1 MIDGKNHV
9 ACHCRELPLL
19 SLLKDQ
25 QVPDSLRGA
34 LLTDDRSLPRYWASV
49 WSLMTSSELAISSQ
63 IKRLRYVESLYVHA
77 DRTFGRNSLDDALG
91 SLNDGLIADILES
104 WFVSIRNQA
113 FVGSADDL
121 RWRTG
126 LSFVSSVVTWLSKTT
141 LPADRLRQIEARLH
155 RLSHLYGQLHVRRR
169 KHTQQIRSL
178 PPNVVKALCE
188 LLDPSADTNPFPRMR
203 TRWLVFIAFLLMLHQ
218 GLRRG
223 ELLLLTAD
231 VIKSGFDERQQ
242 RTRYWLNVQNSKYS
256 DEDDD
261 PRYSRPSIKTA
272 GSVRQLPVS
281 DAISGLVQTYVEN
294 YRGRPNHAF
303 LLNTQQNSPLS
314 TESLTK
320 IFSKL
325 SRELSPHVLNELKD
339 RTGKVLVTPHDLRH
353 TCAVVRLNQLL
364 KQGDSMDEA
373 LQKLRGFFGWSKD
386 SQMPVR
392 YARAVFDDRLSSVWN
407 KDLDERVA
415 ILSALPS

>member
-9 ACHCRELPLL
+9 ASPLPRSALL

-25 QVPDSLRGA
+25 MVPDSLRGA
-34 LLTDDRSLPRYWASV
+34 LLVDDRRLPRYWVSV
-49 WSLMTSSELAISSQ
+49 WALMTSSELATSSQ
-63 IKRLRYVESLYVHA
+63 IKRLRHVDSLYIHA
-77 DRTFGRNSLDDALG
+77 DQRFGRDSLDAALG
-91 SLNDGLIADILES
+91 GLDDVRLAEILES

-113 FVGSADDL
+113 FVSSADEL

-126 LSFVSSVVTWLSKTT
+126 LSFVTSVVTWMSKTT
-141 LPADRLRQIEARLH
+141 LPIERLRQIEARLH
-155 RLSHLYGQLHVRRR
+155 RLSHLYGQLHVRKR
-169 KHTQQIRSL
+169 KYTQQVRSL
-178 PPNVVKALCE
+178 PPSVVEALYE
-188 LLDPSADTNPFPRMR
+188 VLDPSADLNPFPRVR
-203 TRWLVFIAFLLMLHQ
+203 TRWLVFISFLLMLHQ

-242 RTRYWLNVQNSKYS
+242 RLRYWLNVQESKYS
-256 DEDDD
+256 DEGDD

-272 GSVRQLPVS
+272 CSVRQLPVS
-281 DAISGLVQTYVEN
+281 DAIAGLVQAYVEN
-294 YRGRPNHAF
+294 HRGKPNHAF

-320 IFSKL
+320 TFSKI
-325 SRELSPHVLNELKD
+325 SRELPAHVLNELKD
-339 RTGKVLVTPHDLRH
+339 RTGKVSVTPHDLRH

-364 KQGDSMDEA
+364 RQDDSMDEA

-386 SQMPVR
+386 SQMPIR

-415 ILSALPS
+415 VLSAIPS